1 MRFGLSYKVG
11 KRGRVY
17 VPVSGKK
24 GGGLLSSLGSILL
37 LGIGLGIVKYIIDFI
52 KQHPQSVLIAL
63 TAIVAAA
70 ISAVMIIKKRKQEQ
84 AAKTDTIS
92 FTLKPDTSE
101 DYQSMLREFNLTATS
116 EGYNGTLSLRNND
129 DGKGFFVRSGDLFF
143 GYLDTLAN
151 AWVNENFENIETIS
165 DFQICGGGV
174 DVDGNPRPFIPKIT
188 LALKKPIQPPEL
200 EAYELPACKR
210 YSQWNGLASNAIVYV
225 SSSNKAHMAGMCGVN
240 LNRCKAMYLTDA
252 VEAGCEPCL
261 NCFR

>member
-1 MRFGLSYKVG
+1 MRFGLSFKVG

-24 GGGLLSSLGSILL
+24 GGGLLRSLGSILL
-37 LGIGLGIVKYIIDFI
+37 LGIGLGIIKYIIDFI
-52 KQHPQSVLIAL
+52 KQHPRSVLIAL
-63 TAIVAAA
+63 TAITATA
-70 ISAVMIIKKRKQEQ
+70 ILAVIIMKKRKQEQ

-101 DYQSMLREFNLTATS
+101 DYQSTLREFNLTATS
-116 EGYNGTLSLRNND
+116 GGYNGTLRLVNN
-129 DGKGFFVRSGDLFF
+129 DGKGFFVRSGNLFF

-151 AWVNENFENIETIS
+151 AWVSENFENIETIS

-188 LALKKPIQPPEL
+188 LALKKPAQPPEL

-240 LNRCKAMYLTDA
+240 LNHCKAMYLTDA
-252 VEAGCEPCL
+252 VEAGCEPCS